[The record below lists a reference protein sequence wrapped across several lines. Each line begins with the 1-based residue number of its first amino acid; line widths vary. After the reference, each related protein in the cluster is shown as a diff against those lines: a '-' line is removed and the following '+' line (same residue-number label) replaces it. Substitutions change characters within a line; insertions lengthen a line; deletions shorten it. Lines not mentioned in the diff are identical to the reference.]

1 MAGIWDDDE
10 KAEKTEEKAETA
22 GEPFTIEDRLE
33 EMKRPFIS
41 PGGIF
46 ALLML
51 AALLLASRDIYRRL
65 AVEWSHRTVAIV
77 AEYKDV
83 RSFSRQTGETPR
95 MVLAEMAKRGVR
107 GLVVQEFTGKDLA
120 NGAMPFVY
128 GPLESLPA
136 RIRGASR
143 ESGGSASIL
152 ADKSVSV
159 LPSAL
164 EYLSAKVPASV
175 RYDIGNQVLIVLPGT
190 IEEFGDAGLIP
201 DFEALR
207 FAQDE
212 RTASIF
218 RPSPAPGT
226 RSEEIAASIAWLKR
240 RFPSLSC
247 ILPSGQIVA
256 GYPNFAP
263 IASVL
268 KENGISTAQAEF
280 VRQVGAQALYSAMKP
295 EILPLHSI
303 VRDELV
309 SRLLSRNQVVERM
322 VRAVHERSV
331 RLLLMRPYELYA
343 SGRLTYFL
351 EDLYKIQNSLT
362 SRGYS
367 FAWPA
372 TIPLFTASP
381 LSALAVAFVFT
392 ACLWFRARRY
402 VTREIRKATRLE
414 AASLVVFAII
424 LGLAAHKITAL
435 SRMLGGVTAAL
446 TATEATIWALDR
458 YKKPFA
464 GLIAGLLIV
473 LAGGLTIAAHYGTS
487 LAMLRLTPFSGV
499 KLTLLLPPVLI
510 LANDLKQRVHPESL
524 SQILRRPP
532 RWGELLLVA
541 LLLVA
546 AFILAVRSDN
556 VSSVPGWEI
565 SFRDM
570 LERALGVR
578 PRTKEFLVG
587 YPCLVI
593 YHALVRRGWAARYR
607 EVFRVGASLAFASAI
622 NAFCHFHT
630 LLPLTL
636 IRVVNGWWLGL
647 VVGFVAIVLIDYI
660 GGPIWRKGGRE
671 IFE

>member
-1 MAGIWDDDE
+1 MAGRWDDGE
-10 KAEKTEEKAETA
+10 SAGNEIQTA
-22 GEPFTIEDRLE
+22 GETLTIGDRLE

-41 PGGIF
+41 AGSLF
-46 ALLML
+46 AVLML
-51 AALLLASRDIYRRL
+51 TALLLSSRDIYRRL
-65 AVEWSHRTVAIV
+65 AVEWSHRTVAV
-77 AEYKDV
+77 AAEYKDV
-83 RSFSRQTGETPR
+83 RSLSGQAGNTPHA
-95 MVLAEMAKRGVR
+95 VFAELAKRGVR
-107 GLVVQEFTGKDLA
+107 GLTVQEFTGRDLA
-120 NGAMPFVY
+120 NGAMPLSY
-128 GPLESLPA
+128 GPLESFPA
-136 RIRGASR
+136 RIREGVNR
-143 ESGGSASIL
+143 PGSLASIL
-152 ADKSVSV
+152 ADKSVAIA
-159 LPSAL
+159 PATL
-164 EYLSAKVPASV
+164 EYLSVKIPASV
-175 RYDIGNQVLIVLPGT
+175 RYDKGSQVLIVLPGT

-207 FAQDE
+207 FAEDE
-212 RTASIF
+212 QTAAIF
-218 RPSPAPGT
+218 RPSPVPGVA
-226 RSEEIAASIAWLKR
+226 SERVAASIAWLKG
-240 RFPSLSC
+240 RFPSVLC
-247 ILPSGQIVA
+247 VLPSGQIVA

-263 IASVL
+263 VAAVL
-268 KENGISTAQAEF
+268 KENGIAAAQAEF
-280 VRQVGAQALYSAMKP
+280 VRQVGAQALYAAIKP
-295 EILPLHSI
+295 DILPLHSI
-303 VRDELV
+303 TRDELI
-309 SRLLSRNQVVERM
+309 SRLLTRDQVVERM
-322 VRAVHERSV
+322 VRAVHERSI

-351 EDLYKIQNSLT
+351 EDLDKIQNSLT

-372 TIPLFTASP
+372 TIPLFTASF
-381 LSALAVAFVFT
+381 LSALATAFVFT
-392 ACLWFRARRY
+392 ACLWFHARRY
-402 VTREIRKATRLE
+402 VTREARRATRLE
-414 AASLVVFAII
+414 ASALVIFAII
-424 LGLAAHKITAL
+424 LGLLTHRITII

-446 TATEATIWALDR
+446 AATEATIWALDKYR
-458 YKKPFA
+458 KPFA

-473 LAGGLTIAAHYGTS
+473 LAGGLTIAAHYGTA

-499 KLTLLLPPVLI
+499 KLTLLLPPLLI

-524 SQILRRPP
+524 SQILRRPSE
-532 RWGELLLVA
+532 WGELLLVA
-541 LLLVA
+541 LLLAA
-546 AFILAVRSDN
+546 AFILTVRSDN

-647 VVGFVAIVLIDYI
+647 VVGFVAIVLMDYI